1 MTESKYSDL
10 ALLVDAVHRI
20 RGRLR
25 EPFQAAHEKTGL
37 SDMEITVLTA
47 VFEAQHPP
55 TVPRI
60 GRSLG
65 HSRQVIQRAANALI
79 EQGLISLQD
88 NPDHKRA
95 SLLVI
100 TEKGS
105 AMKRASRSET
115 DKIAADILSAIDT
128 DAVRQATTL
137 LNGIR
142 SQLEAHIRKEPT

>member
-1 MTESKYSDL
+1 VYDSKHSDL

-25 EPFQAAHEKTGL
+25 EPFQAAHTGTGL

-47 VFEAQHPP
+47 VYEAEQAP

-65 HSRQVIQRAANALI
+65 HPRQVIQRAANALI
-79 EQGLISLQD
+79 EQGLITLQD

-95 SLLVI
+95 SLLAM
-100 TEKGS
+100 TEKGV
-105 AMKRASRSET
+105 AVKQATKAET
-115 DKIAADILSAIDT
+115 DAITASLMDAVDA
-128 DAVRQATTL
+128 DAVRQATQL
-137 LNGIR
+137 LNAIR
-142 SQLEAHIRKEPT
+142 QQIEAHSRIERS